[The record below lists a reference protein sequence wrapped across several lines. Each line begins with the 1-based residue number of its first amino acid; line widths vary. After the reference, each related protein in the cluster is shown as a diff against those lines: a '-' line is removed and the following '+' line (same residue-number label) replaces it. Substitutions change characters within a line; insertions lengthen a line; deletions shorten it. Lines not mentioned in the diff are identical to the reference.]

1 MIFFVV
7 TIVLDGGNLGII
19 FSMSVSGLLSGS
31 SYGWPSLFYVLGG
44 ISAAWALLFFFVA
57 ANSPSQH
64 PCISLEE
71 RNYIESSLG
80 VVKPRRGTKVLSF
93 NKIIIIFGYV

>member
-1 MIFFVV
+1 MS
-7 TIVLDGGNLGII
+7 GGNLGVV
-19 FSMSVSGLLSGS
+19 FSMSVFGLLAGS

-44 ISAAWALLFFFVA
+44 ISAASSLLFFFLA

-64 PCISLEE
+64 PWISLEE

-93 NKIIIIFGYV
+93 NKTITIFGYV